1 MVTSSC
7 HVRAEDTI
15 KAVNDVHTGY
25 GPRHKYSIVQIG
37 GDRGELSVF
46 VTAEKI
52 KELKAA
58 VDKAAEY
65 LNEGGENGDTE

>member
-7 HVRAEDTI
+7 HVRAEDSIT
-15 KAVNDVHTGY
+15 VRNDVHTSS
-25 GPRHKYSIVQIG
+25 GPVHKYSVIQIG
-37 GDRGELSVF
+37 GGRVDLTVF

-52 KELKAA
+52 NELKAA

-65 LNEGGENGDTE
+65 LNEGGEDDVS